1 MPGGLKITVLGSG
14 TSTGV
19 PTIGCHC
26 DVCTSADPRD
36 RRLRP
41 SILLSYGGRRV
52 LIDVTPDFRAQALR
66 TGIERLD
73 AILFTHEHADH
84 IMGLDDVR
92 PFNFRQRERIPIFAS
107 ERTMAAIH
115 RSFRY
120 IFDGE
125 EKPSSVPQLESHTLD
140 GGSFDLFGVEFKP
153 VPLVHGRTPV
163 NGYRFGNAA
172 YLTDHSDIPP
182 ESLEQ
187 LRSWMCCF
195 WMPCATSRTP
205 RTRPSIGPSPR
216 PQKWRPSAS
225 FSLIFAT
232 TCRMHA
238 PKSDCRRT
246 SAWLMTGWRSKSEA
260 RMSDAAHP
268 FRVFRSLEEVPPDFG
283 PSALTIGNFDGVHAG
298 HQAIL
303 QRVKETAAERG
314 LKPSV
319 LTFDPH
325 PSTVVA
331 PARAPRLMTTPAER
345 AELMRQEGIEQVL
358 ILPFDRTV
366 AQFSPEQFVERVL
379 VEKLG
384 VRALLVGHDFL
395 FGHKQA
401 GNVQVLRELG
411 DRYGFTTEE
420 VKAVRLRGHLI
431 SSTALRQYAS

>member
-1 MPGGLKITVLGSG
+1 
-14 TSTGV
+14 
-19 PTIGCHC
+19 
-26 DVCTSADPRD
+26 
-36 RRLRP
+36 
-41 SILLSYGGRRV
+41 
-52 LIDVTPDFRAQALR
+52 
-66 TGIERLD
+66 
-73 AILFTHEHADH
+73 
-84 IMGLDDVR
+84 
-92 PFNFRQRERIPIFAS
+92 
-107 ERTMAAIH
+107 
-115 RSFRY
+115 
-120 IFDGE
+120 
-125 EKPSSVPQLESHTLD
+125 
-140 GGSFDLFGVEFKP
+140 
-153 VPLVHGRTPV
+153 
-163 NGYRFGNAA
+163 
-172 YLTDHSDIPP
+172 
-182 ESLEQ
+182 
-187 LRSWMCCF
+187 
-195 WMPCATSRTP
+195 
-205 RTRPSIGPSPR
+205 
-216 PQKWRPSAS
+216 
-225 FSLIFAT
+225 
-232 TCRMHA
+232 
-238 PKSDCRRT
+238 
-246 SAWLMTGWRSKSEA
+246 
-260 RMSDAAHP
+260 MSDAAHP

-395 FGHKQA
+395 FGHKHA
-401 GNVQVLRELG
+401 GHVQVLRELG

-431 SSTALRQYAS
+431 SSTALRRLIEKGEVSQAGRLMKRPYALDGEVVAGRGVGSKQTVPTLNLSTQTEVLPSTGVYVTRTRDIEDGRLWPSVTNVGYRPTFSDGREISIETFLLQPIDGSAPRRIRVEFLRRLREERQFPDAQALKQQILRDAGRATAYFRRVKGWTNQPVFPLDFMA